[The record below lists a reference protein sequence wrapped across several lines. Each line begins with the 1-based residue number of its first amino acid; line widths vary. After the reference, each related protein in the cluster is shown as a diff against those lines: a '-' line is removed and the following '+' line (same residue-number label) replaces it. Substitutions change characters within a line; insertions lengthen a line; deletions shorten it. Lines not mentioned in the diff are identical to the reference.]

1 MIRIRDIV
9 LSLLCLALLSSAPIV
24 YAQQNAA
31 VPEEALRYRVQAD
44 TVFKQ
49 AQSKDDY
56 TQAVSLYQKALQV
69 APTYG
74 DAWFNLSKAQE
85 KLEQYDDA
93 IASLK
98 RFIQYSP
105 NDPGARS
112 AQNHI
117 YELEATRDLAAKHAP
132 RVIGPGPNDHLIIP
146 GERVGQFTLGM
157 DEQQLLTLEN
167 PNSREAA
174 SIPDYDPP
182 PTPHLTPATKY
193 CYYDQ
198 YICLYVDRATSKVV
212 QILIGYKGDCHGYR
226 MSDGTTCGM
235 TYSQLSASAAIGTP
249 EKNVYNDFHH
259 HALMNANYRTPSGAI
274 TTAQFFGQNASY
286 ADPEYNTVQQFELY
300 SPGYQ

>member
-9 LSLLCLALLSSAPIV
+9 LSLLCLALLSSAPMV

-132 RVIGPGPNDHLIIP
+132 RVIGPGPNDHLIVP
-146 GERVGQFTLGM
+146 SERVGQFALGM

-167 PNSREAA
+167 PNSREAV

-182 PTPHLTPATKY
+182 PTHLTPATKY
-193 CYYDQ
+193 CYHDQ
-198 YICLYVDRATSKVV
+198 YICIYVDRATSKVV
-212 QILIGYKGDCHGYR
+212 RILVGYNGDCHGYR

-235 TYSQLSASAAIGTP
+235 TYSQVSASDAIGTP
-249 EKNVYNDFHH
+249 EKMQYNPFSNG
-259 HALMNANYRTPSGAI
+259 LMNAAYRSPSGSI
-274 TTAQFFGQNASY
+274 TVAEFIRQNTSM
-286 ADPEYNTVQQFELY
+286 ADPQYNTVQSIELY